1 MIKRLFFSRW
11 SQKRSFLSK

>member
-11 SQKRSFLSK
+11 SQKRYFLSK